1 MIIRM
6 DDMRRVGYCSRGVR
20 EFFSRHGL
28 DYSLFL
34 EEGIDSEI
42 LLKVSDNDQMVVDLV
57 EVANGEQ

>member
-1 MIIRM
+1 
-6 DDMRRVGYCSRGVR
+6 MRRVGYCSRGVR